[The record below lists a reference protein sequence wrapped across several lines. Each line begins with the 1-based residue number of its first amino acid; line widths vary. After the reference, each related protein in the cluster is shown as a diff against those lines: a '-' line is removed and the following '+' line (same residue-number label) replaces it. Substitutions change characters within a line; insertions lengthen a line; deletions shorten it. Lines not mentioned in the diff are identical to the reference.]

1 MVEVSVH
8 FFIRKLALATVLK
21 YLGHVGAQ
29 FFDLQPIWL
38 TLTQITTR
46 N

>member
-1 MVEVSVH
+1 MVEASVH
-8 FFIRKLALATVLK
+8 FSIRKPALATVLK

-38 TLTQITTR
+38 TLSQMTT
-46 N
+46 